1 MGDSFCCKIKKNKIQ
16 TLSIISLLVLVV
28 FAADISGSG
37 QPGPAP
43 GHASEECIKASDLEA
58 MKQEIREEI
67 REEMREEI
75 SKAMSGINAEEDSF
89 LNKKNNTAVTAKAA
103 FQPIFVSTLL
113 YKLYN

>member
-1 MGDSFCCKIKKNKIQ
+1 MGNHSVARFEKKDKMKAV
-16 TLSIISLLVLVV
+16 SIISLVV
-28 FAADISGSG
+28 FATDISGSG

-58 MKQEIREEI
+58 IKQEI

-89 LNKKNNTAVTAKAA
+89 LNKNNTAVTAKAA

>member
-1 MGDSFCCKIKKNKIQ
+1 MGGLILFRNLKNKMK

-28 FAADISGSG
+28 FAADISCSG

-58 MKQEIREEI
+58 MKQEIRED
-67 REEMREEI
+67 MREEI

-89 LNKKNNTAVTAKAA
+89 LNKNNTAVTAKAA

>member
-1 MGDSFCCKIKKNKIQ
+1 MGTHSVPRFEKKNKMKAV
-16 TLSIISLLVLVV
+16 SIISLLVLVV
-28 FAADISGSG
+28 FAADISCSG

-58 MKQEIREEI
+58 MKQEIREE
-67 REEMREEI
+67 MREEI

-89 LNKKNNTAVTAKAA
+89 LNKNNTAVTAKAA

>member
-1 MGDSFCCKIKKNKIQ
+1 MGTHSVPRFEKNKMKAV
-16 TLSIISLLVLVV
+16 SIISLLVLVV
-28 FAADISGSG
+28 FAADISCSG

-58 MKQEIREEI
+58 MKQEIREE
-67 REEMREEI
+67 MREEI

-89 LNKKNNTAVTAKAA
+89 LNKENNTAVTAKAA

>member
-43 GHASEECIKASDLEA
+43 GLASEECIKASDLEA

-67 REEMREEI
+67 REEI

>member
-1 MGDSFCCKIKKNKIQ
+1 MGTLVRDLKNKMT
-16 TLSIISLLVLVV
+16 TLSIISLVVLVT
-28 FAADISGSG
+28 DISCSG
-37 QPGPAP
+37 QPAPAP
-43 GHASEECIKASDLEA
+43 GHATEECIKASDLEA
-58 MKQEIREEI
+58 MKQEIL
-67 REEMREEI
+67 EEMREEI

>member
-1 MGDSFCCKIKKNKIQ
+1 MGHSVPRFEKNKMKAV
-16 TLSIISLLVLVV
+16 SIISLLVLVV
-28 FAADISGSG
+28 FAADISCSG

-58 MKQEIREEI
+58 MKQEIREE
-67 REEMREEI
+67 MREEI

-89 LNKKNNTAVTAKAA
+89 LNKNNTAVTAKAA

>member
-1 MGDSFCCKIKKNKIQ
+1 MGILLRDLKNKMK

-28 FAADISGSG
+28 FATDISCSG
-37 QPGPAP
+37 QPAPAP
-43 GHASEECIKASDLEA
+43 GHATEECIKASDLEA
-58 MKQEIREEI
+58 MKQEI

-89 LNKKNNTAVTAKAA
+89 LNKNNTAVTAKAA